1 MPLADRLGRP
11 RILALRPVGLRGRS
25 FYART
30 VIEQRETDEPRL
42 SRREAAVLGLASIG
56 LTNAEIA
63 ERLGLSVHAV
73 KFHLGGVYR
82 KLGVSNRTMAA
93 RFYLSGGSGIPGPPA

>member
-1 MPLADRLGRP
+1 M
-11 RILALRPVGLRGRS
+11 
-25 FYART
+25 
-30 VIEQRETDEPRL
+30 IEQQGHDPRL
-42 SRREAAVLGLASIG
+42 SRREAAVLGLAAIG

-63 ERLGLSVHAV
+63 ERLDLSVHAV

-93 RFYLSGGSGIPGPPA
+93 RFYLSGAAGVPGPPA